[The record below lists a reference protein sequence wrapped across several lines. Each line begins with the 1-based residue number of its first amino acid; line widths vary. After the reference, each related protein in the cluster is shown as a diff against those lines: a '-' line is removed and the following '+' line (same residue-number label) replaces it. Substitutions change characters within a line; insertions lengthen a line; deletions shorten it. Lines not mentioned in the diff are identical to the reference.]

1 MIDGRISHIEISP
14 MKLFKTD
21 SEPYIPLPEDVVAAK
36 ALKVMGTS
44 RWNKH
49 CNFGYGLVLI
59 DRCGTP
65 SVAFNVGNEPVTT
78 FDEALSRTF
87 DGKSPLY
94 APTAAN
100 DIKPEWQLLR
110 ELTAVE
116 PLVRSLGTTAL
127 PLGVRSSETFVMF
140 AQPTLPVHGRT
151 LLDDTFLVD

>member
-1 MIDGRISHIEISP
+1 
-14 MKLFKTD
+14 MKLFKTN

-49 CNFGYGLVLI
+49 CNFGYGLVLF
-59 DRCGTP
+59 DRSGTP
-65 SVAFNVGNEPVTT
+65 SVAFNVGNELVTT

-87 DGKSPLY
+87 DGNSRLY

-100 DIKPEWQLLR
+100 DIMPEWQLLR
-110 ELTAVE
+110 ELAAVE
-116 PLVRSLGTTAL
+116 PLVRSLGATAL

-140 AQPTLPVHGRT
+140 AQPTLPVHGRKP
-151 LLDDTFLVD
+151 LDDSFLVD

>member
-1 MIDGRISHIEISP
+1 

-49 CNFGYGLVLI
+49 CNFGYGLVLF
-59 DRCGTP
+59 DRSGTP
-65 SVAFNVGNEPVTT
+65 SVAFNVGNELVTT

-87 DGKSPLY
+87 DGNSPLY

-110 ELTAVE
+110 ELAAVE
-116 PLVRSLGTTAL
+116 PLVRYLGTTAL
-127 PLGVRSSETFVMF
+127 PLGVRASETFVMF
-140 AQPTLPVHGRT
+140 AQPAPLEHGRT
-151 LLDDTFLVD
+151 HLDDSFLVD